1 MKKQPMQSQSFY
13 MHLVDTGEIE
23 VLIDNAGIDQQ
34 RKHDLMMILHS
45 HIHTV
50 VIDVVLSSL
59 DEHDKKLFLVHL
71 HESDAE
77 SIWSFL
83 SARIIAAE
91 AKISHAISS
100 LIEEKMKDLLA
111 LPKV

>member
-1 MKKQPMQSQSFY
+1 

-23 VLIDNAGIDQQ
+23 ILIDNAGIDQQ

-71 HESDAE
+71 HESEAE

-83 SARIIAAE
+83 SKRIAGLE
-91 AKISHAISS
+91 SKIRHAISS
-100 LIEEKMKDLLA
+100 LLREKMKDLLV